1 MDQRGQRQA
10 RVRVRGHGRGARG
23 RGVRMRGGGVVGR
36 IQVSDEIRA
45 TIIDHVINHGLS
57 YREAAQR
64 VQPVLRRS
72 TVVSI
77 VRTFQNENRVH
88 RLPHAGGRRNIFS
101 VQQEAAIVDMVVA
114 NNAIKLREIQTA
126 VIADQGTFQN
136 INSVSVSTINRV
148 LKKNHLAM
156 KQLYRVPFQRNS
168 EMVKEAR
175 FQYVQRIMELEA
187 EGPHTFIFV
196 DEAGF
201 NLTKVRRRG
210 RNIIGHRATVTV
222 PGQRGANIT
231 MCAAIS
237 NDGVLCHIP
246 TVGPYN
252 TERLITFLD
261 ALRHRLIPPQE
272 GGLLRPGM
280 PLFVIFGT
288 MWPST
293 ILV

>member
-136 INSVSVSTINRV
+136 INSVSVSTIDRV

-261 ALRHRLIPPQE
+261 ALRH
-272 GGLLRPGM
+272 
-280 PLFVIFGT
+280 
-288 MWPST
+288 
-293 ILV
+293 